1 MAAITRPEC
10 SVRLRAGA
18 LAVALSLALL
28 SGCGPSRPAD
38 DFTLSTKV
46 KIELL
51 ADPDLGTMRLDA
63 STLNGVVTL
72 AGTVRSQADVDR
84 AVAAAKRVSG
94 VRAVKSELKIGG

>member
-1 MAAITRPEC
+1 MAATTQSGC

-18 LAVALSLALL
+18 LAIGLSVALL

-38 DFTLSTKV
+38 DFTTSTKV

-51 ADPDLGTMRLDA
+51 ADPDLSTMRLDV

-84 AVAAAKRVSG
+84 AVAAAKKVSG